1 MNKKITLNEQEQ
13 FWAHTY
19 ANDYIK
25 KNSSFDLKNGID
37 AWKKMTLKI
46 PKYPRNILECG
57 CNIGRNI
64 NYLNKV
70 YPYANKSIIEISK
83 PA

>member
-1 MNKKITLNEQEQ
+1 MNKKITLNEQEH

-25 KNSSFDLKNGID
+25 KNSSFDLKNGIE

-46 PKYPRNILECG
+46 PNLQNILECG

-64 NYLNKV
+64 NCLNNV